1 MSTIDGFPAVDT
13 NVLLY
18 SLDEFSPE
26 KQSIARQLLLDEPVV
41 SSQNLSEFL
50 NVLTKRWKY
59 PKPKAMQA
67 TEALLATCRYVPTER
82 STVQRAFEL
91 VRRYDFQL
99 FDSLVVAAALDAGC
113 TKRYSEDLHH
123 GLLVENR
130 LLILDPFR

>member
-1 MSTIDGFPAVDT
+1 MITINGLPAVDT

-18 SLDEFSPE
+18 SLDEFSTG
-26 KQSIARQLLLDEPVV
+26 KQSVARRLLLDKPVI

-59 PKPKAMQA
+59 SKQKAMQA
-67 TEALLATCRYVPTER
+67 TDVLLATCRYVPTER

-99 FDSLVVAAALDAGC
+99 FDSLVVAAALGAGC
-113 TKRYSEDLHH
+113 TKLYSEDMQH
-123 GLLVENR
+123 GLMVENQ